1 MTHNR
6 PTTGCR
12 ARRALLA
19 GLLALAALAAAP
31 LAAPTT
37 ALADDYEE
45 LVDFA
50 EEHCQG
56 MPDPVAMASLDEPR
70 AYGTAPYWQGDSFY
84 NGDGTLF
91 LADAANVID
100 VSEHQGVIDWQAV
113 RDSGVDA
120 AIIRV
125 GYGVGNEDR
134 FAARN
139 IAECN
144 RLGIPYG
151 VYLYSYAYDA
161 DFARREGE
169 WVAEVCARL
178 GARPTLPY
186 YYDLENWTWTGHTP
200 PTSPK
205 VYEGIVDAF
214 FSAMASRGI
223 SDVSVYSYTSYLQG
237 PLNAQS
243 IWRRTS
249 WVAQYNYRL
258 DFSNPYRPSFH
269 GWQYSER
276 GSVPGIRGAVDLNAF
291 TSLRPPE
298 SSDPGWYELCG
309 RTYYYDA
316 SGRLVRGWAVVD
328 GRRYRLDADDGHR
341 RTGWFTV
348 GGDGSQADASG
359 VIQTGFLTC
368 PDGAVRYYSPSDAL
382 MVRGWAVE
390 GGRRYRLD
398 RDDGHLWCG
407 WYTVDGEW
415 YLSDAQGVQQTG
427 FLTCPDG
434 LRCYFDPVCFDR
446 ARGWL
451 DLGGNR
457 YFLDPADGHVL
468 TGWFSLEGRDYFA
481 AADGALVRGW
491 HDEGDSRYR
500 LDGSDGHLWRGWYTV
515 DGTWY
520 HSDERGVVTRPRAG
534 WFVDAGRTYWLD
546 PSTGARRQGWL
557 DLGDRRYR
565 LDRDDGHLWCGWYTV
580 DGAWYRADGDG
591 AIVRGWHDEGGRRYR
606 LDRDDGHLWCGWY
619 TVDGIWYAS
628 GADGAIWRGWHF
640 DGQDRY
646 RFDPVDGHLL
656 TGWYEADG
664 NCYYAWGDGVAARGW
679 LDLGGRRYRLDRD
692 DCHLW
697 CGWYTVDGVWYYA
710 GPDGA
715 IVRGWL
721 ELDGRRYR
729 LDIDDGHLWTGWYTV
744 DGVWHHADENGVVL
758 S

>member
-6 PTTGCR
+6 PTTGRR

-31 LAAPTT
+31 FAAPTT

-50 EEHCQG
+50 QEHCQG
-56 MPDPVAMASLDEPR
+56 MPDPVEMASLDEPR
-70 AYGTAPYWQGDSFY
+70 AYVSAPYWQGDSFY

-113 RDSGVDA
+113 KDSGVDA

-205 VYEGIVDAF
+205 AYEGIVDAF

-237 PLNAQS
+237 PLNAES

-269 GWQYSER
+269 GWQYSDG

-291 TSLRPPE
+291 TPLHAPE
-298 SSDPGWYELCG
+298 TSQPGWALIG
-309 RTYYYDA
+309 GQWYYFDA
-316 SGRLVRGWAVVD
+316 SGKLVRGWVVVD
-328 GRRYRLDADDGHR
+328 GRRYRLDIDDGHMW
-341 RTGWFTV
+341 TGWFTV
-348 GGDGSQADASG
+348 GGDWYLADASG
-359 VIQTGFLTC
+359 AIQTGFLTC

-427 FLTCPDG
+427 FLVDPAG
-434 LRCYFDPVCFDR
+434 IMCYYDPAAFDR
-446 ARGWL
+446 VRGWS
-451 DLGGNR
+451 DIDGAR
-457 YFLDPADGHVL
+457 YFFDRSDGRML
-468 TGWFSLEGRDYFA
+468 TGWFFV
-481 AADGALVRGW
+481 DGAWYYAQPSGAQVRGW
-491 HDEGDSRYR
+491 FDD
-500 LDGSDGHLWRGWYTV
+500 
-515 DGTWY
+515 
-520 HSDERGVVTRPRAG
+520 
-534 WFVDAGRTYWLD
+534 
-546 PSTGARRQGWL
+546 
-557 DLGDRRYR
+557 GDRRYR
-565 LDRDDGHLWCGWYTV
+565 LDRDDGHMWTGWYTV
-580 DGAWYRADGDG
+580 DGVWYYSDPSG
-591 AIVRGWHDEGGRRYR
+591 ALVRGWHDEWGKRYH
-606 LDRDDGHLWCGWY
+606 LDRDDGHLWTGWY
-619 TVDGIWYAS
+619 TVDGIWYAA
-628 GADGAIWRGWHF
+628 GPDGAIWHGWHF
-640 DGQDRY
+640 DGRDRY

-656 TGWYEADG
+656 TGWYVADG
-664 NCYYAWGDGVAARGW
+664 SWYYAWPDGIAARGW
-679 LDLGGRRYRLDRD
+679 LDLGGQRYRLDRD
-692 DCHLW
+692 DCHMW
-697 CGWYTVDGVWYYA
+697 TGWYTVDGVWYYSD
-710 GPDGA
+710 PSGA
-715 IVRGWL
+715 LVRGWL
-721 ELDGRRYR
+721 DLGGQRYR
-729 LDIDDGHLWTGWYTV
+729 LDRDDGHLWTGWYTV
-744 DGVWHHADENGVVL
+744 DGVWHHSDQSGVVL